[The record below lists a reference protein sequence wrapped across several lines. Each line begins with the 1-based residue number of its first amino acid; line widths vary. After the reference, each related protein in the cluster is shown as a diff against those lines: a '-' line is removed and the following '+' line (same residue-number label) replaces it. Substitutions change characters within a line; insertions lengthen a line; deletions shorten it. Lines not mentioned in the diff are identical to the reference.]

1 MEDVMWIV
9 IAGLLAV
16 AAGVFLGEGIFLKVQ
31 RRNAATTLLMP
42 TRKRALLLQM
52 QNGIGFLRKPAT
64 LLLRIKYVHTSAAN
78 AVLML
83 DECGVAI
90 TDVSLVS
97 VMLGASLLSA
107 SISGLLAHSIAFGIA
122 IGCLAVVLASVYVK
136 RHADEQNI
144 KMRESVPEALRLLAT
159 CFRSGSSLVQTLQQ
173 ASREM
178 KGRIGQLFRI
188 AAQRL
193 EMGATTTEALMVL
206 QSNSQVPELSFIAVA
221 LDIQHQS
228 GGSLAP
234 VLESAKDS
242 IESELDLMRSLRVQT
257 AQAKLS
263 ASIVT
268 IMPFV
273 LVAFFSLM
281 SPGFLA
287 PFFASPI
294 GIALLAIALVMQ
306 VTGVLTVRH
315 MLAIDVR

>member
-16 AAGVFLGEGIFLKVQ
+16 AAGVFLGEGVFLKVQ
-31 RRNAATTLLMP
+31 RRNAAMTLLMP
-42 TRKRALLLQM
+42 TRKQALLLQM

-64 LLLRIKYVHTSAAN
+64 LLLRIKHVHTSAAN

-83 DECGVAI
+83 DERGVAI

-97 VMLGASLLSA
+97 VVLGASLLSA

-122 IGCLAVVLASVYVK
+122 IGCLTVVLASVYVK
-136 RHADEQNI
+136 KRTDEQNI
-144 KMRESVPEALRLLAT
+144 VMRESVPEALRLLAT

-193 EMGATTTEALMVL
+193 EMGATTTEALMIL
-206 QSNSQVPELSFIAVA
+206 QSNSQVPELSFVAVA

-257 AQAKLS
+257 TQAKLS

-281 SPGFLA
+281 SPGFLT

-306 VTGVLTVRH
+306 VTGVLAVRH

>member
-1 MEDVMWIV
+1 
-9 IAGLLAV
+9 
-16 AAGVFLGEGIFLKVQ
+16 
-31 RRNAATTLLMP
+31 
-42 TRKRALLLQM
+42 
-52 QNGIGFLRKPAT
+52 
-64 LLLRIKYVHTSAAN
+64 
-78 AVLML
+78 
-83 DECGVAI
+83 
-90 TDVSLVS
+90 
-97 VMLGASLLSA
+97 
-107 SISGLLAHSIAFGIA
+107 
-122 IGCLAVVLASVYVK
+122 
-136 RHADEQNI
+136 
-144 KMRESVPEALRLLAT
+144 
-159 CFRSGSSLVQTLQQ
+159 
-173 ASREM
+173 
-178 KGRIGQLFRI
+178 
-188 AAQRL
+188 
-193 EMGATTTEALMVL
+193 MVL

-294 GIALLAIALVMQ
+294 GIVLLAIALVMQ